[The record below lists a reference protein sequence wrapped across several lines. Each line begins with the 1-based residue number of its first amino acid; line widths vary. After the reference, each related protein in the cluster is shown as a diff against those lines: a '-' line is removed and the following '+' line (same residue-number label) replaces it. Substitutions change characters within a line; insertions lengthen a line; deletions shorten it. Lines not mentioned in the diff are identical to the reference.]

1 MRLIVGDVLPPSK
14 AKCSSGLV
22 FISVASDN
30 ERNSLP
36 PSPPRPPWPRKAPFI
51 PGLAFSQRPTRTR
64 GGKKS
69 DLELQTVYIDTTR
82 PAKGENRLV
91 PTRIIGPEIS
101 SCPSP
106 HPPFIIVIVLPTTS
120 RPVSRTPEDLHTHPH
135 AHEHAQRLVHESV
148 RRLGL
153 AARHSSR

>member
-51 PGLAFSQRPTRTR
+51 PGLAFSQRPARTR

-101 SCPSP
+101 SFPSSSSCQ
-106 HPPFIIVIVLPTTS
+106 HRHRPPNDESTRFKD
-120 RPVSRTPEDLHTHPH
+120 PEDLQPHTRTHTDTH
-135 AHEHAQRLVHESV
+135 RLVHYSV